1 MSRQLHQMGGSLIQ
15 NKNSRDRKG
24 SIRALKNTVGRAIEH
39 SAHYHVLLELSG
51 GSPISLIN
59 ALFSF
64 LYHKDPV
71 IKWNAVTAMG
81 KAVSTLAETDMESAR
96 NIIRRLMWNLNDES
110 GGIGWGSAEAMG
122 EILVRNSR
130 LAREY
135 APVLLSYTMEEGN
148 FQEHPL
154 MQRGVLWGIG
164 RLYEE
169 APEMAVTSA
178 VEYILPFLKSV
189 DPFVRGYAAWIMGSL
204 KAEIAKAVL
213 EEMIADE
220 SPVQIFYKENLIETS
235 VKGLAEKALT
245 SIKTGVDTRS
255 HL

>member
-1 MSRQLHQMGGSLIQ
+1 MGVSLIQ
-15 NKNSRDRKG
+15 HKNPRDRKG
-24 SIRALKNTVGRAIEH
+24 SIRALKKDIGRVLEH
-39 SAHYHVLLELSG
+39 SADYNTLLNLAC
-51 GSPISLIN
+51 GSTISVIN

-64 LYHKDPV
+64 LYHRDAN

-81 KAVSTLAETDMESAR
+81 KAVSALAEADMESAR

-122 EILVRNSR
+122 EILARSSS
-130 LAREY
+130 LAMEY
-135 APVLLSYTMEEGN
+135 AHVLLSYAMEEGN

-169 APEMAVTSA
+169 SPEMAGNSA
-178 VEYILPFLKSV
+178 IGYILPFLKSE

-204 KAEIAKAVL
+204 KAGRAKAVL
-213 EEMIADE
+213 EEMIVDD
-220 SPVQIFYKENLIETS
+220 SPVQILYKENLKETH
-235 VKGLAEKALT
+235 VKGLAEKALKI
-245 SIKTGVDTRS
+245 IKQD
-255 HL
+255 